1 MWAKAR
7 IANSSRTKAATFEGE
22 IATLQK
28 VLSFLSFPVR
38 RIEWMMVSPAALL
51 ASCEK
56 PTGARHDNN
65 QHAQI
70 SLPNHHKLHHLA
82 TPRRHLPLHPGP

>member
-7 IANSSRTKAATFEGE
+7 IANSSRTKAATSEGE

-38 RIEWMMVSPAALL
+38 HIEWMMVSPAALL
-51 ASCEK
+51 ASCEN
-56 PTGARHDNN
+56 PQVLAMTTT
-65 QHAQI
+65 
-70 SLPNHHKLHHLA
+70 SLDQQRTN
-82 TPRRHLPLHPGP
+82 LPS